1 MTVAGSTVHA
11 VTLHLGG
18 VVSSCLDPQV
28 AGRPPHV
35 PVRARTFGQTREA
48 VHSRDIQ
55 RQVSGEPVEANRL
68 GTS

>member
-1 MTVAGSTVHA
+1 MTVAVGPVHTVTH
-11 VTLHLGG
+11 HLGG

-28 AGRPPHV
+28 ASLPPHV